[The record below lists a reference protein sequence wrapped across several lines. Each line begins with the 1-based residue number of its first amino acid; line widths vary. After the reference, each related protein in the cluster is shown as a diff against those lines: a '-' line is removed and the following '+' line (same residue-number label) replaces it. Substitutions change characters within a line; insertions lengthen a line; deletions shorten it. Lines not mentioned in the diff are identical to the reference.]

1 MTDDKTDIVN
11 VTEIVRFPGFEMN
24 EAEAAAF
31 NLVTTIDG
39 NTR

>member
-1 MTDDKTDIVN
+1 MTGDKKDIVN
-11 VTEIVRFPGFEMN
+11 VTEIVRFPGFQMN

-31 NLVTTIDG
+31 NLVITIDG